1 MITTTIIQLI
11 HVARTPLPIHTP
23 YPAAHLQLLVPPIME
38 KKVDVSVEVNVKVHA
53 AVRAAVNVVVGENS
67 PLGSLNSFISVKTH
81 YPGDC
86 GLIFCLTAYI

>member
-11 HVARTPLPIHTP
+11 HVARTPLPIPH
-23 YPAAHLQLLVPPIME
+23 PAAHLQLLVPPIME
-38 KKVDVSVEVNVKVHA
+38 KKVEVNVEVHA
-53 AVRAAVNVVVGENS
+53 AVRVAVNVVVGENS